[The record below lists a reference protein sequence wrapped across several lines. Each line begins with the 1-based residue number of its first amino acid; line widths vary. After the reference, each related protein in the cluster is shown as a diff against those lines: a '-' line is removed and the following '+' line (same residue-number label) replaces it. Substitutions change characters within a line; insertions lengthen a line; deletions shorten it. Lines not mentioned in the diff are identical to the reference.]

1 MLAKYMLP
9 KQFKAIECSTNKYN
23 DFDLCK
29 IMYQSIISGQ
39 EDNVLPVASPPFWS
53 LTQSAS

>member
-9 KQFKAIECSTNKYN
+9 KQFKAIEGSNKYN

-29 IMYQSIISGQ
+29 IMYQSIISGR

-53 LTQSAS
+53 LTQAAS